1 MNDDQVNNQIGINKD
16 EISALKRQVTKL
28 TESIEGRLVVNNY
41 KEIRVFNSVNRQG
54 DIDDGSPIYIYINI
68 PSNVSKII
76 AIDFILNIV
85 TGTPSIKLYVSENNG
100 FQYSDG
106 IGPFTAYTN
115 YSIKDYFTCNGN
127 KLLKIESDAEATIDI
142 QTLFIMNMKTR

>member
-1 MNDDQVNNQIGINKD
+1 MEDNQIGINKND
-16 EISALKRQVTKL
+16 ILTLKRQVKEL
-28 TESIEGRLVVNNY
+28 KESLEGRLVVNNY

-54 DIDDGSPIYIYINI
+54 TIDDDTPIYMYINI

-76 AIDFILNIV
+76 SIDFILNIV

-115 YSIKDYFTCNGN
+115 YSIKDNFTCNGN
-127 KLLKIESDAEATIDI
+127 KLLKIESDSEATIDI
-142 QTLFIMNMKTR
+142 QILFVMNMKAR